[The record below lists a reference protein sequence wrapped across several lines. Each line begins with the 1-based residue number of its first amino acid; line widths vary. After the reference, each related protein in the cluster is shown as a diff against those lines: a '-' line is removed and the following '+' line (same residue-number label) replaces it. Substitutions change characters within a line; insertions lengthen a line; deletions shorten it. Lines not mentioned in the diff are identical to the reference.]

1 MGRFFSSVQIK
12 NNVSRE
18 QFIKAFGDVMKKRS
32 FVPCSEEESSV
43 SYILAF
49 SESGKW
55 VTLTCE
61 AYRDDTNRVKTDAK
75 QTATEMK
82 TSSFSMDVV
91 DSDFAVL
98 ELYKDSSAAD
108 TVIVGDGSGYG
119 FDEGTSKK
127 GKRDCWEQ
135 LLASGKTWEQLSEK
149 WNKDGVFVEDTLYEA
164 ASVLGIEPKYMVSD
178 YEDFESEAD
187 KDTNIIP
194 MFFKKKNERTLSLNA
209 AFKQVFGEALEPLG
223 FVKIK
228 VAKLTYF
235 VRVVNDEILHI
246 LTYRELRTRKTG
258 YKSFEILGGVV
269 SLYRRTIDFTK
280 SPECWLKNNHHYY
293 CSLNPEIDD
302 DVMESAVQY
311 VCDVWGKSMDWFVR
325 TESLEGAFSKSI
337 VHFLYKSDDIY
348 GMKNAFNVTQ
358 NVMLPIFDEA
368 INLNNCI
375 EHFYKLGTPMDI
387 CCDLEEFNTKPHY
400 YYSEGLLLI
409 KTGYK
414 GDITP
419 YMENILA
426 MKVKEVEK
434 GLSGLSGATDI
445 NDYKNRFRQKVQQQI
460 IIRDQMLNDAKLNTK
475 VTAELKKRRT
485 DNIRTLKSFGLEI

>member
-1 MGRFFSSVQIK
+1 MGRFSSSQQIYNAERLTK
-12 NNVSRE
+12 A
-18 QFIKAFGDVMKKRS
+18 QFKKMFGSALRQKGYTV
-32 FVPCSEEESSV
+32 CSEDSAEI
-43 SYILAF
+43 SYTLIF
-49 SESGKW
+49 SKDRKW
-55 VTLTCE
+55 VSVLNPEYQPGAENVLNDAGFFAE
-61 AYRDDTNRVKTDAK
+61 ALKTNVV
-75 QTATEMK
+75 
-82 TSSFSMDVV
+82 SVGLV
-91 DSDFAVL
+91 DSDFA
-98 ELYKDSSAAD
+98 ELKLFDSSGKLAD
-108 TVIVGDGSGYG
+108 TLILGESYM
-119 FDEGTSKK
+119 DEPSPTGKK
-127 GKRDCWEQ
+127 ELWQ
-135 LLASGKTWEQLSEK
+135 PLLTENGTWEQVTEIQNGSYIFAEDALESFAQLIGM
-149 WNKDGVFVEDTLYEA
+149 DGEQIMLDNEDTDDSA
-164 ASVLGIEPKYMVSD
+164 MVI
-178 YEDFESEAD
+178 Y
-187 KDTNIIP
+187 
-194 MFFKKKNERTLSLNA
+194 FKKAGEKKLTLNA

-387 CCDLEEFNTKPHY
+387 CCDLEKFNTEPHY

-414 GDITP
+414 GDIMP

-434 GLSGLSGATDI
+434 GLSGLTGAIDI
-445 NDYKNRFRQKVQQQI
+445 NDYKNRYRQKVQQQI
-460 IIRDQMLNDAKLNTK
+460 IIRDQMLNDAELNTK